1 MSDMVTLDTNIL
13 ARFLL
18 NDIPDHSER
27 ARNLLRSAARS
38 EASLF
43 IPASVFVEIAHLM
56 TRRRSVPRPRAATV
70 LMGVLRLE
78 GIHIQERD
86 AIADALDF
94 WKSTGGLSSV
104 DCYHLAL
111 TKDLGMTELY
121 TFDRKMD
128 RFPGVERVEP

>member
-13 ARFLL
+13 ARYLL

-27 ARNLLRSAARS
+27 ARNLLLSAARG

-43 IPASVFVEIAHLM
+43 LPASVFVEITHLL
-56 TRRRSVPRPRAATV
+56 TRRRAVPRQRAATV
-70 LMGVLRLE
+70 LMGVLLLE

-86 AIADALDF
+86 TIADALAF
-94 WKSTGGLSSV
+94 WQSTGGLSFV

-111 TKDLGMTELY
+111 TRSHGMSRIY

-128 RFPGVERVEP
+128 RFPGVDRVEP